1 MARIRQEDIEAVK
14 ERTDIV
20 KLVGQYLTL
29 KKSGHDSL
37 TGLCPFHQEKTGSFS
52 VSPAKQVFYCF
63 GCGKGGDAI
72 TFLREL
78 EQLSYVEAIERLAG
92 DAGVTL
98 RFEGDS
104 AAERRASERRKALY
118 RANEQA
124 AQLFAQMLKD
134 GREGGDARAYIAER
148 GIGPEAIEQF
158 EIGYAPG
165 YPDFLLRRLSG
176 ARDLST
182 DLLLEAGLATKGE
195 DGAVRDRF
203 RGRLTFPIQDLQ
215 GRHIGFGARVLP
227 SDARAG
233 EQAKY
238 LNTAETPIYRKHEVL
253 YNMHRARQAVAKSG
267 DVFVVEGYTDVIGLA
282 QAGIDNVVATCGT
295 ALGER
300 HVEQLSRFADRAIL
314 SFDSDEAGAR
324 AAERAFAYQERF
336 SVTIVVLVMPEGLDP
351 ADFVAKHGAD
361 AVRKAAST
369 ARPLVEYMVRRTVD
383 RHDLGTIEGQ
393 SAAVA
398 DALPL
403 LERLTDPVRRSE
415 YVGLLADLA
424 GVSEVSV
431 SQSLQRRLGGKPVE
445 VATTM
450 KRGTAR
456 ERVERESLRLIVR
469 GDVDAELASA
479 LAATDFSSAETTSPV
494 RRAPR
499 GRMGPGRDRRWRRS
513 RPRGAGRG
521 PRRRAPRGRSHPRV
535 RRGGRRA
542 APRVRAQ
549 SAERRAARA
558 APETEPDDRCRIR
571 RPVQAACRGGRRAPS
586 ATRRVTVIP
595 LPYTVPVAMHTP
607 QDMA

>member
-1 MARIRQEDIEAVK
+1 VARIRQEDIEAVK

-124 AQLFAQMLKD
+124 AQLFGQMLKD

-158 EIGYAPG
+158 QIGYAPG

-282 QAGIDNVVATCGT
+282 QAGIHNVVATCGT
-295 ALGER
+295 SLGER

-403 LERLTDPVRRSE
+403 LERLADPVRRSE

-469 GDVDAELASA
+469 GDVDAELASV
-479 LAATDFSSAETTSPV
+479 LAATDFSSAKQRV
-494 RRAPR
+494 LFDALR
-499 GRMGPGRDRRWRRS
+499 GVGWDPG
-513 RPRGAGRG
+513 AII
-521 PRRRAPRGRSHPRV
+521 
-535 RRGGRRA
+535 GGED
-542 APRVRAQ
+542 PDL
-549 SAERRAARA
+549 AARVA
-558 APETEPDDRCRIR
+558 ALAVEPLEGDPTPAYAEAVVARLRGFVLKARSDELRARLQKLNPMTDAGYDDLFKQLVEVDGELR
-571 RPVQAACRGGRRAPS
+571 RLREGSP
-586 ATRRVTVIP
+586 
-595 LPYTVPVAMHTP
+595 
-607 QDMA
+607 

>member
-1 MARIRQEDIEAVK
+1 VARIRQEDVEAVK

-20 KLVGQYLTL
+20 QLVGQYLTL

-78 EQLSYVEAIERLAG
+78 EHLSYVEAIERLAST
-92 DAGVTL
+92 AGVTL
-98 RFEGDS
+98 RYEGDS
-104 AAERRASERRKALY
+104 AIERRAAERRKALF

-124 AQLFAQMLKD
+124 ASLFSTMLRSGK
-134 GREGGDARAYIAER
+134 EATDARAYVTER
-148 GIGPEAIEQF
+148 GITPESIETF

-165 YPDFLLRRLSG
+165 YSDFLLRRLAG
-176 ARDLST
+176 NRDLSSEI
-182 DLLLEAGLATKGE
+182 LLEAGLASRGE
-195 DGAVRDRF
+195 DGTVRDRF

-253 YNMHRARQAVAKSG
+253 YNMHRARQAVAKTG

-282 QAGIDNVVATCGT
+282 QAGITNVVATCGT

-300 HVEQLSRFADRAIL
+300 HFEQLSRFATRAIL

-324 AAERAFAYQERF
+324 AAERAFGFQERYPI
-336 SVTIVVLVMPEGLDP
+336 TAVVLIMPDGLDP

-361 AVRKAAST
+361 AVSAAAAS
-369 ARPLVEYMVRRTVD
+369 ARPLVEYMVRRTVE
-383 RHDLGTIEGQ
+383 RHDLGTIEGR

-398 DALPL
+398 DALPI
-403 LERLTDPVRRSE
+403 LERLNDPIRRSE
-415 YVGLLADLA
+415 YEGLLADLA
-424 GVSEVSV
+424 GVSHASV
-431 SQSLQRRLGGKPVE
+431 AQSLARDLSGKPAE
-445 VATTM
+445 VASTM

-456 ERVERESLRLIVR
+456 ERLEHEVVKLIAR
-469 GDVDAELASA
+469 GDLGPD
-479 LAATDFSSAETTSPV
+479 LAATIDESDFSTPKQRALFAALRDVKWDSGTIVGGEDGDLAAKVAALIVEPLEGEPTPAYAEAVADRLGTFVLKAQSDEIRGKLQRMNPTTDADYDELF
-494 RRAPR
+494 RRLVEID
-499 GRMGPGRDRRWRRS
+499 GELRRS
-513 RPRGAGRG
+513 KE
-521 PRRRAPRGRSHPRV
+521 RSP
-535 RRGGRRA
+535 
-542 APRVRAQ
+542 
-549 SAERRAARA
+549 
-558 APETEPDDRCRIR
+558 
-571 RPVQAACRGGRRAPS
+571 
-586 ATRRVTVIP
+586 
-595 LPYTVPVAMHTP
+595 
-607 QDMA
+607 

>member
-1 MARIRQEDIEAVK
+1 VARIRQEDVEAVK

-20 KLVGQYLTL
+20 QLVGQYLTL

-78 EQLSYVEAIERLAG
+78 EHLSYVEAIERLAST
-92 DAGVTL
+92 AGVTL
-98 RFEGDS
+98 RYEGDS
-104 AAERRASERRKALY
+104 AIERRAAERRKALF

-124 AQLFAQMLKD
+124 ASLFSTMLRSGK
-134 GREGGDARAYIAER
+134 EATDARAYVTER
-148 GIGPEAIEQF
+148 GITPESIETF

-165 YPDFLLRRLSG
+165 YSDFLLRRLAG
-176 ARDLST
+176 NRDLSSEI
-182 DLLLEAGLATKGE
+182 LLEAGLASRGE
-195 DGAVRDRF
+195 DGTVRDRF

-253 YNMHRARQAVAKSG
+253 YNMHRARQAVAKTG

-282 QAGIDNVVATCGT
+282 QAGIANVVATCGT

-300 HVEQLSRFADRAIL
+300 HFEQLSRFATRAIL

-324 AAERAFAYQERF
+324 AAERAFGFQERYPI
-336 SVTIVVLVMPEGLDP
+336 TAVVLIMPDGLDP

-361 AVRKAAST
+361 AVSAAAAS
-369 ARPLVEYMVRRTVD
+369 ARPLVEYMVRRTVE
-383 RHDLGTIEGQ
+383 RHDLGTIEGR

-398 DALPL
+398 DALPI
-403 LERLTDPVRRSE
+403 LERLNDPIRRSE
-415 YVGLLADLA
+415 YEGLLADLA
-424 GVSEVSV
+424 GVSHASV
-431 SQSLQRRLGGKPVE
+431 AQSLARDLSGKPAE
-445 VATTM
+445 VASTM

-456 ERVERESLRLIVR
+456 ERLEREVVKLIAR
-469 GDVDAELASA
+469 GDLGPD
-479 LAATDFSSAETTSPV
+479 LAATIDESDFSTPKQRALFAALRDVKWDSGTIVGGEDGDLAAKVAALIVEPLEGEPTPAYAEAVADRLRTFVLKAQSDEIRGKLQRMNPTTDADYDELFQRLV
-494 RRAPR
+494 EID
-499 GRMGPGRDRRWRRS
+499 GELRRS
-513 RPRGAGRG
+513 KE
-521 PRRRAPRGRSHPRV
+521 RSP
-535 RRGGRRA
+535 
-542 APRVRAQ
+542 
-549 SAERRAARA
+549 
-558 APETEPDDRCRIR
+558 
-571 RPVQAACRGGRRAPS
+571 
-586 ATRRVTVIP
+586 
-595 LPYTVPVAMHTP
+595 
-607 QDMA
+607 